1 MHKLQ
6 FNKSLACVLIVSL
19 VCLTG
24 CAALP
29 DAGLPQGQAALS
41 AAERALDEGNLETA
55 FATLNRLVQAD
66 PQNVPA
72 LQLLARLH
80 SITGNAEQQRVVV
93 GMILAI
99 HPEDPQ
105 SLEYLGLLALAA
117 GQLSAATEYLELS
130 ISGDPNRW
138 LALNGLGIIADEQG
152 HYAAAQAYFLR
163 GLALVPGHPKLT
175 ANLGWSLVLDGAP
188 QAAEIQLRKALER
201 APDAV
206 TTKSNLAFCIAL
218 QGRYDEA
225 LQLYS
230 ELYGASV
237 AANNVGYAAL
247 VRRDRER
254 AKVYLQD
261 AMQLKPSFYIKAS
274 NNMQI
279 AYDQTGK

>member
-1 MHKLQ
+1 MHKLLL
-6 FNKSLACVLIVSL
+6 NKWQACACMLSL

-24 CAALP
+24 CAVLP

-41 AAERALDEGNLETA
+41 VAERALDEGNLDTA
-55 FATLNRLVQAD
+55 LASLNRLVQAD
-66 PQNVPA
+66 SQNVAA

-80 SITGNAEQQRVVV
+80 AITGNAEQQRAVVE
-93 GMILAI
+93 MILGI
-99 HPEDPQ
+99 RPEDPQ
-105 SLEYLGLLALAA
+105 SLEYLGLLALDA
-117 GQLSAATEYLELS
+117 GQLAAATEYLELA
-130 ISGDPNRW
+130 IAGDPNRW
-138 LALNGLGIIADEQG
+138 SALNGLGIIADEQQ
-152 HYAAAQAYFLR
+152 HYEAAQAYFLR
-163 GLALVPGHPKLT
+163 GLTIVPGHPKLT
-175 ANLGWSLVLDGAP
+175 ANLGWSLVLGGET

-201 APDAV
+201 APDVV

-225 LQLYS
+225 LQIYS

-279 AYDQTGK
+279 AYAQSGQ